1 MGRPSSHSDTF
12 ATRLLLLTLP
22 NPSLVIEAVI
32 HLCPDRTITG
42 AGGGG
47 DYTWW
52 QPLGLDT
59 GTEQVFTK
67 EDKAIND
74 KPLRGVLSLVFLVFL

>member
-1 MGRPSSHSDTF
+1 M
-12 ATRLLLLTLP
+12 
-22 NPSLVIEAVI
+22 
-32 HLCPDRTITG
+32 TITG

-59 GTEQVFTK
+59 GTGQVFTK

-74 KPLRGVLSLVFLVFL
+74 KPLRGVLSLVFFCVFINMGDEHCDTVCVLSRIF